1 MECINLSTTLI
12 MIRGML
18 RNSGLCATKVKFS
31 DPFRRNRR
39 KTAAAA
45 CPTTRS
51 HPPPS
56 GNELIINPG
65 GKAADVG
72 WDFCDN
78 LFAIFQTIT
87 SVQKLNNKKRS
98 VMPHGHTVER
108 EKWLKTEVPTCNDR
122 C

>member
-1 MECINLSTTLI
+1 VCDKSEI
-12 MIRGML
+12 L
-18 RNSGLCATKVKFS
+18 RPIPEESAQ
-31 DPFRRNRR
+31 NRSYR
-39 KTAAAA
+39 M
-45 CPTTRS
+45 PTTRS

-78 LFAIFQTIT
+78 LFAIFQTNT

-108 EKWLKTEVPTCNDR
+108 EKWLKT
-122 C
+122 